1 MLEGNPLLD
10 ARRHAVASLFRH
22 PGEMRR
28 FIAIVIGLAT
38 ISVVATLSTAAA
50 GGSAKPPIPVTG
62 AILMPASALPATPA
76 ATPKPATPLPVPQ
89 PATPAATPQ
98 PPPPPTAVR
107 LGVSYH
113 AQQDPDWCD
122 PASIE
127 MWLQA
132 NGTALPGSDDH
143 SIQQQFWNF
152 ETANNDGYTID
163 QWNASP
169 YAVALAL
176 DHYGNRNDIG
186 DAPQPTAQAAGTVIA
201 QSLAVRHQPVIVM
214 VSHGTH
220 YVLVIGATL
229 GPGGA
234 AAPPATVTYMNPLG
248 FGVAGSPPA
257 GSDGTQT
264 VSWSDFT
271 QLYTANTAH
280 GGVWAGQWV
289 LIAAG
294 TSLVG

>member
-1 MLEGNPLLD
+1 MLEGNPLID
-10 ARRHAVASLFRH
+10 VRRHAVASFFRH

-28 FIAIVIGLAT
+28 FLAIVVGLAT

-50 GGSAKPPIPVTG
+50 GGSAMPAMPITG
-62 AILMPASALPATPA
+62 ATLVPASAQPATPVPSPPPATPA
-76 ATPKPATPLPVPQ
+76 P
-89 PATPAATPQ
+89 TPQ
-98 PPPPPTAVR
+98 PPPPPTSVR

-132 NGTALPGSDDH
+132 NGTALPGSNDYA
-143 SIQQQFWNF
+143 IQQQFWNF
-152 ETANNDGYTID
+152 ETAHNDGYTID

-186 DAPQPTAQAAGTVIA
+186 DAPQPTAQAAGTVIS
-201 QSLAVRHQPVIVM
+201 QSLAARHQPVIVM
-214 VSHGTH
+214 VGHGTH

-229 GPGGA
+229 GPGGT
-234 AAPPATVTYMNPLG
+234 AAPPATVTYMNPLA

-280 GGVWAGQWV
+280 GGIWAGQWV